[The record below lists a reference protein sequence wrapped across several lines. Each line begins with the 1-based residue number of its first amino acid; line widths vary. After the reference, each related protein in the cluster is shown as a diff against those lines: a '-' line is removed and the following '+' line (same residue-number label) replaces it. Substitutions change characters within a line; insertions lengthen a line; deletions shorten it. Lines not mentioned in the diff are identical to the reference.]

1 MSDFLKKL
9 RDTPFSELI
18 RNGFDAFD
26 MPNWVK
32 TRGGWQPLSEFGKHP
47 DAPLPVLIF
56 AVRLIL
62 EADGK
67 VLFLQQ
73 TEKNG
78 GRFALPGGNVEE
90 AEFARQALC
99 REANEELGVLLV
111 PEQLTLAHVLHRI
124 KKETKENFVVF
135 YFRATQYKGAPENQ
149 EPKKFTAVHWFSWDA
164 LPENL
169 SKHTRKILTRVQRGD
184 IFSELPKVK

>member
-9 RDTPFSELI
+9 RDTPISELI
-18 RNGFDAFD
+18 RHGFDAFD

-32 TRGGWQPLSEFGKHP
+32 TRAGWRPLSEFGKNP

-62 EADGK
+62 EEDGK
-67 VLFLQQ
+67 ILFLQQ

-78 GRFALPGGNVEE
+78 GRFALPGGNVED

-99 REANEELGVLLV
+99 REANEELGVQLA

-124 KKETKENFVVF
+124 KKETKETFVVF
-135 YFRATQYKGAPENQ
+135 YFRSDKFKGAPESQ
-149 EPKKFTAVHWFSWDA
+149 EPKKFTDIHWFPWDA

-169 SKHTRKILTRVQRGD
+169 SKHTRKVLNRVQRGE
-184 IFSELPKVK
+184 IFSELPKAK